1 MTMMEASIRVR
12 VRVLALLV
20 WLIPSIVT
28 VVAYENF
35 QAVETGVLLSPR
47 YFQEYAAS
55 NASPLEKRQG
65 QFQCPNNQH
74 SCLEIG
80 NGGAGFCCGN
90 DQFCQANST
99 ALDKAACCAIGSNC
113 GSPCTSSSTLC
124 ALPKTIT
131 TDGTSTVSLQS
142 ACCARQCRVS
152 FYRCPQSL
160 GNGCCPYGQACGEGG
175 QCIATVTSS
184 SSLSTLVPMVPSGC
198 TTSQTSCDA
207 SMGGGC
213 CDLTQSCTQITG
225 KAFCAERA
233 ASPTIS
239 GIAEFHPDPGLSAGA
254 KAGIAIGV
262 VVGFGLVIGVLT
274 WWCLRSRRRRR
285 ASEAGGATA
294 STSHRSGP
302 SRIIG
307 AIIGGGARGQQ
318 PMSEVT
324 SDVQS
329 RPGGTQ
335 DYFGP
340 EAAVGPYSDSR
351 LPSTGTTP
359 GVDRDRGVPL
369 QPHGP
374 GDIAVPVEIDSRMM
388 TEQGHQGVG
397 VSATPTSQY
406 AAATG
411 QPPGNQE
418 EVGERY
424 ELYGSGP
431 LDMEA
436 GPVSPLYTPSPH
448 TETVRTPS
456 QEAPKP
462 VEKF

>member
-1 MTMMEASIRVR
+1 MMEAFIRVQ
-12 VRVLALLV
+12 RVLALLV
-20 WLIPSIVT
+20 WLLIPAIVT
-28 VVAYENF
+28 VAAYENF

-55 NASPLEKRQG
+55 NANPLKKRQG
-65 QFQCPNNQH
+65 QLQCPHNQH
-74 SCLEIG
+74 SCLELG
-80 NGGAGFCCGN
+80 NDGGDFCCGN

-99 ALDKAACCAIGSNC
+99 ALTKAACCAIGSNC
-113 GSPCTSSSTLC
+113 GSPCSSGSTLC
-124 ALPKTIT
+124 PLTRTIT
-131 TDGTSTVSLQS
+131 TDGTSTVSLEP
-142 ACCARQCRVS
+142 ACCPRRCSTS
-152 FYRCPQSL
+152 FYSCPSSL
-160 GNGCCPYGQACGEGG
+160 GGGCCPYGQACGESGA
-175 QCIATVTSS
+175 CIATVMPSS
-184 SSLSTLVPMVPSGC
+184 TISTLVPLVPPGC
-198 TTSQTSCDA
+198 TTSQTSCAA
-207 SMGGGC
+207 SIGGGC

-239 GIAEFHPDPGLSAGA
+239 GITELKPDGGLSAGA
-254 KAGIAIGV
+254 KAGIAVGV
-262 VVGFGLVIGVLT
+262 VVGFGLVIGALT
-274 WWCLRSRRRRR
+274 WWCLQSRRRRR

-294 STSHRSGP
+294 STSRRSGP

-307 AIIGGGARGQQ
+307 TIIGGGGRGQQ

-329 RPGGTQ
+329 RQGGTQ

-340 EAAVGPYSDSR
+340 EAAVGPYSDAQ
-351 LPSTGTTP
+351 LPSAGTRP

-388 TEQGHQGVG
+388 TEQDQRGVAPTA
-397 VSATPTSQY
+397 SPATTHYNSV
-406 AAATG
+406 TG
-411 QPPGNQE
+411 QPAGHQE
-418 EVGERY
+418 EVGGRF

-431 LDMEA
+431 LDMER
-436 GPVSPLYTPSPH
+436 GQVSPLYTVSPR

-456 QEAPKP
+456 QEEPKP

>member
-1 MTMMEASIRVR
+1 MFRSRDWEWWCRF
-12 VRVLALLV
+12 LLWERSV
-20 WLIPSIVT
+20 VCAPSSSSWAWTGRIPSLDMDVP
-28 VVAYENF
+28 
-35 QAVETGVLLSPR
+35 LSPLHHL
-47 YFQEYAAS
+47 FVLPFLLIQLANKS
-55 NASPLEKRQG
+55 
-65 QFQCPNNQH
+65 H
-74 SCLEIG
+74 S
-80 NGGAGFCCGN
+80 
-90 DQFCQANST
+90 CQANST

-113 GSPCTSSSTLC
+113 GSPCPSDMTLC
-124 ALPKTIT
+124 ASTTTIT
-131 TDGTSTVSLQS
+131 TSGTSTVSLSS
-142 ACCARQCRVS
+142 ACCARQCTRTS
-152 FYRCPQSL
+152 FYRCPESL
-160 GNGCCPYGQACGEGG
+160 GHGCCPYGQACGEGG
-175 QCIATVTSS
+175 RCIATVTSS
-184 SSLSTLVPMVPSGC
+184 SSLSTVVPLVPPGC

-207 SMGGGC
+207 SIGGGC

-225 KAFCAERA
+225 RAFCAERA

-254 KAGIAIGV
+254 KAGIAVGV
-262 VVGFGLVIGVLT
+262 VVGFGLVTGVLT

-285 ASEAGGATA
+285 ASEADGATA
-294 STSHRSGP
+294 STSRRSGP
-302 SRIIG
+302 GRIIG
-307 AIIGGGARGQQ
+307 AIVGGGPRGQQ
-318 PMSEVT
+318 PMSEIT

-340 EAAVGPYSDSR
+340 EAVVGPYSESR
-351 LPSTGTTP
+351 LPSAGTTP

-388 TEQGHQGVG
+388 TEQDHQGVEAT
-397 VSATPTSQY
+397 ATPTSHY

-411 QPPGNQE
+411 QPAGGQE

-431 LDMEA
+431 LDMEG
-436 GPVSPLYTPSPH
+436 GPVSPLYT
-448 TETVRTPS
+448 ETLRTPS

>member
-1 MTMMEASIRVR
+1 M
-12 VRVLALLV
+12 
-20 WLIPSIVT
+20 
-28 VVAYENF
+28 
-35 QAVETGVLLSPR
+35 
-47 YFQEYAAS
+47 
-55 NASPLEKRQG
+55 
-65 QFQCPNNQH
+65 
-74 SCLEIG
+74 
-80 NGGAGFCCGN
+80 
-90 DQFCQANST
+90 
-99 ALDKAACCAIGSNC
+99 
-113 GSPCTSSSTLC
+113 TLC
-124 ALPKTIT
+124 AATKTIT
-131 TDGTSTVSLQS
+131 TGDTSSVTLLS
-142 ACCARQCRVS
+142 ACCARQCSIS
-152 FYRCPQSL
+152 FYLCPKSL
-160 GNGCCPYGQACGEGG
+160 GGSCCPYGQACAEGG
-175 QCIATVTSS
+175 KCIATITPSS
-184 SSLSTLVPMVPSGC
+184 SMSTVVPLVPSGC

-207 SMGGGC
+207 SIGGGC

-262 VVGFGLVIGVLT
+262 VVGFGLLIGVLT
-274 WWCLRSRRRRR
+274 WCCLRSRRRRR

-294 STSHRSGP
+294 STSRRSGP

-307 AIIGGGARGQQ
+307 AIIGGGGRGQQ

-359 GVDRDRGVPL
+359 GVDRDSGVPL

-388 TEQGHQGVG
+388 AEQDHQGVG
-397 VSATPTSQY
+397 ATASPTTQYGSA
-406 AAATG
+406 AG
-411 QPPGNQE
+411 QPPVGQE
-418 EVGERY
+418 GVEEPRY

-431 LDMEA
+431 LDMEG

>member
-1 MTMMEASIRVR
+1 MMEASIQLH
-12 VRVLALLV
+12 VLAMLV
-20 WLIPSIVT
+20 WLIPAIVT
-28 VVAYENF
+28 VAAYENF

-65 QFQCPNNQH
+65 QLQCPNDQH

-80 NGGAGFCCGN
+80 NDGGSFCCGN
-90 DQFCQANST
+90 DQFCQANPT
-99 ALDKAACCAIGSNC
+99 ALTKAACCAIGSNC
-113 GSPCTSSSTLC
+113 GSPCTSDMTLC
-124 ALPKTIT
+124 AATRTIT
-131 TDGTSTVSLQS
+131 TGDNPSVTLLS
-142 ACCARQCRVS
+142 ACCARQCSVS
-152 FYRCPQSL
+152 FYLCPKSL
-160 GNGCCPYGQACGEGG
+160 GGSCCPYGQACAEGG
-175 QCIATVTSS
+175 KCIATITPSS
-184 SSLSTLVPMVPSGC
+184 SISTLVPLVPSGC

-207 SMGGGC
+207 SIGGGC

-233 ASPTIS
+233 AFPTIS
-239 GIAEFHPDPGLSAGA
+239 GIAEFHPDHDLSAGA

-262 VVGFGLVIGVLT
+262 VVGFGLLIGVLT
-274 WWCLRSRRRRR
+274 WWCLQSRRRRR
-285 ASEAGGATA
+285 ASEAGGTVP
-294 STSHRSGP
+294 SFSHRSGP

-307 AIIGGGARGQQ
+307 AIIGGGGREQQ

-329 RPGGTQ
+329 RSGGTQ

-359 GVDRDRGVPL
+359 GIDRDRGVPL

-388 TEQGHQGVG
+388 TEQENQGIGATASPTTHQA
-397 VSATPTSQY
+397 SE
-406 AAATG
+406 TG
-411 QPPGNQE
+411 QPAGNQE
-418 EVGERY
+418 EDGDRY
-424 ELYGSGP
+424 ELYGSEP
-431 LDMEA
+431 LDME
-436 GPVSPLYTPSPH
+436 GGSVSPLYTPSPH
-448 TETVRTPS
+448 TQTMRTPS
-456 QEAPKP
+456 QEAPRP
-462 VEKF
+462 VKLL